1 MIQTHN
7 MTVPHLCVHT
17 INAAARRYASYKQA
31 ASGVLAVNAKVVFQA
46 AWSTTC
52 SAIGLQSCGVHGLI
66 ILLGAHACLLI
77 DRFCGHSLWGTYRA
91 GTGIAT
97 LSMGAGA
104 RRFGSQGFPS
114 LSDHHEEGVFEATL
128 PGGLWLHLCGP

>member
-1 MIQTHN
+1 MLRLCSRLHGP
-7 MTVPHLCVHT
+7 VPVLPLGCKVVCAWT
-17 INAAARRYASYKQA
+17 DTLI
-31 ASGVLAVNAKVVFQA
+31 GCTWLAVDGPFLWAFD
-46 AWSTTC
+46 
-52 SAIGLQSCGVHGLI
+52 
-66 ILLGAHACLLI
+66 LGDL
-77 DRFCGHSLWGTYRA
+77 A